1 MGQGRLLPSTSV
13 DQYASTLATWFG
25 VQGTEMNAILPNLGN
40 FNSSDYPRDMGF
52 MVNPQ
57 A

>member
-1 MGQGRLLPSTSV
+1 MGQGRLLPSTLV
-13 DQYASTLATWFG
+13 DQYAGTLATWFG

-52 MVNPQ
+52 ML
-57 A
+57 